1 MNTFRYY
8 RRLIGYVP
16 WIFAADLGFIT
27 LSLVVETIPGLLARE
42 FFNGL
47 SGATPARLELSTILV
62 LLMMAQIPWVLSIVV
77 LPITSTTFVYT
88 AGALLRTNMLQHI
101 LHLPG
106 AQALP
111 ASPGEAIIRFR
122 EDVDETLWDMIKWN
136 DLVSFMAF
144 AAVGFVIMVRT
155 NSAITVAVFLPLVLV
170 TLLAQRVR
178 RRLEEY
184 RAASR
189 ISTGNI
195 TGFLGEIL
203 GAAQAVQ
210 IAGREASVVRRFERL
225 GEQRRAN
232 GLRDKL
238 FSQILE
244 SIFRN
249 TVSIGTAVI
258 LLFSAQQM
266 KTGRFTVGDFALFVY
281 YLGRISDFTAL
292 FGVLLARYRQ
302 AGVSFARMVTLLE
315 GADPGDLVAPN
326 PVYTRGH
333 FPAVPQPVRQ
343 PHEQLQLLEVAGLS
357 FHYPTSG
364 RGIDDVNLHLPA
376 GSFTVITGRIGSGKT
391 TFLRTLL
398 GLLPAERGEIRWNNQ
413 PVSDPATF
421 FVPPHSA
428 YTPQVPRLFSDTLKD
443 NLLLGL
449 DESGVDLQQALSL
462 AVLEDDLLQ
471 MPTGLDTV
479 VGTRGVR
486 LSGGQIQ
493 RAAAARMFVRDAD
506 LFVFDDLSS
515 ALDVEV
521 EMRLWERLFARHHQ
535 VPVTCLV
542 VSHRRAALRRAD
554 QIIVLRDGRVVAHGR
569 LNDLHVSSP
578 DMQQLWASGGRQA
591 AAERLHADD
600 GEQDRS

>member
-1 MNTFRYY
+1 MNTFYYY
-8 RRLIGYVP
+8 RRLIGSAP
-16 WIFAADLGFIT
+16 WSWCGDLGGIT
-27 LSLVVETIPGLLARE
+27 LSVLFETIPGLLARE

-47 SGATPARLELSTILV
+47 SGAAPARLNLSTIIVLLV
-62 LLMMAQIPWVLSIVV
+62 LLRLPWVLSIVA
-77 LPITSTTFVYT
+77 LSMTSTTFVYT
-88 AGALLRTNMLQHI
+88 AGALLRTNMFRHI
-101 LHLPG
+101 LHRPG

-111 ASPGEAIIRFR
+111 ASPGEAISRFR
-122 EDVDETLWDMIKWN
+122 EDVDETLWDLIRFN
-136 DLVSFMAF
+136 DLVSFMVF
-144 AAVGFVIMVRT
+144 AIVGFAIMVRT
-155 NSAITVAVFLPLVLV
+155 NILITIAVFLPLVLV
-170 TLLAQRVR
+170 TLLTQQVR
-178 RRLEEY
+178 RRLESY

-189 ISTGNI
+189 ASTGDV

-210 IAGREASVVRRFERL
+210 VAGKEDSVVRRFSHL
-225 GEQRRAN
+225 SEQRRTA

-238 FSQILE
+238 FSQLLE
-244 SIFRN
+244 SISTN
-249 TVSIGTAVI
+249 TVNLGTAVI
-258 LLFSAQQM
+258 LLFAAQQM

-281 YLGRISDFTAL
+281 YLGRISDFTSL

-302 AGVSFARMVTLLE
+302 AGISFARMVTLLK
-315 GADPGDLVAPN
+315 GAFPGDLVAAR
-326 PVYTRGH
+326 PVYTRGP
-333 FPAVPQPVRQ
+333 FPTIPQPVRV
-343 PHEQLQLLEVAGLS
+343 PHEQLQRLEVLGLS
-357 FHYPTSG
+357 FHYPSSG
-364 RGIDDVNLHLPA
+364 HGIDDVDLDLPA

-398 GLLPAERGEIRWNNQ
+398 GLLPAERGHIRWNDQ

-449 DESGVDLQQALSL
+449 DETGVDLQQALSL
-462 AVLEDDLLQ
+462 AVLEDDLRQ
-471 MPTGLDTV
+471 MPAGLDTV

-493 RAAAARMFVRDAD
+493 RAAAARMFVRDAE
-506 LFVFDDLSS
+506 LLVFDDLSS

-521 EMRLWERLFARHHQ
+521 EAQLWERLFARHHQ

-554 QIIVLRDGRVVAHGR
+554 QIIVLRDGRVVARGR
-569 LNDLHVSSP
+569 LDDLLASSL
-578 DMQQLWASGGRQA
+578 DMQQLWASGDRHAGAEQQQA
-591 AAERLHADD
+591 EHENL
-600 GEQDRS
+600 

>member
-8 RRLIGYVP
+8 RRLIEAAP
-16 WIFAADLGFIT
+16 WSFAGDLGFIT
-27 LSLVVETIPGLLARE
+27 LSLLVDTIPGLLARE

-47 SGATPARLELSTILV
+47 NGATQAHLDLSTIVV
-62 LLMMAQIPWVLSIVV
+62 LLVVSRIPWMGAAVVLSM
-77 LPITSTTFVYT
+77 TSTTFVYT
-88 AGALLRTNMLQHI
+88 AGALLRTNMFHHI
-101 LHLPG
+101 LHRPG

-111 ASPGEAIIRFR
+111 ASPGEAISRFR
-122 EDVDETLWDMIKWN
+122 EDVDDTLWDLIKFN
-136 DLVSFMAF
+136 DLVSFAAF
-144 AAVGFVIMVRT
+144 AAVGLVIMVRT
-155 NSAITVAVFLPLVLV
+155 NLLITVAVFLPLVLV
-170 TLLAQRVR
+170 TLIAQQVR

-189 ISTGNI
+189 ASTGNV

-203 GAAQAVQ
+203 GAVQAVQ
-210 IAGREASVVRRFERL
+210 VAGSEDSVVRRFGRL
-225 GEQRRAN
+225 GEQRRAS

-244 SIFRN
+244 SISWN
-249 TVSIGTAVI
+249 TVSLGTAVI

-281 YLGRISDFTAL
+281 YLGRIGDFTAL
-292 FGVLLARYRQ
+292 FGILLARYRQ
-302 AGVSFARMVTLLE
+302 AGISFVRMATLLE
-315 GADPGDLVAPN
+315 GGAPGDLVVPR
-326 PVYTRGH
+326 PVYTRGQ
-333 FPAVPQPVRQ
+333 FPAIPQPVRQ
-343 PHEQLQLLEVAGLS
+343 ADEQLQLLEVKGLS
-357 FHYPTSG
+357 FHYPSSG
-364 RGIDDVNLHLPA
+364 RGIDDVDLQLPA

-398 GLLPAERGEIRWNNQ
+398 GLLPAERGQIRWNDQ

-449 DESGVDLQQALSL
+449 DESGVDLQQALAL
-462 AVLEDDLLQ
+462 AVLEDDLRQ
-471 MPTGLDTV
+471 MPTGLDTLI
-479 VGTRGVR
+479 GTRGMR
-486 LSGGQIQ
+486 LSGGQLQ

-506 LFVFDDLSS
+506 LLVFDDLSS

-521 EMRLWERLFARHHQ
+521 EAQLWERLFARHHQ
-535 VPVTCLV
+535 VPITCLV

-554 QIIVLRDGRVVAHGR
+554 QIMVLREGRVVACGR
-569 LNDLHVSSP
+569 LDDLLASSP
-578 DMQQLWASGGRQA
+578 DMQQLWASGGRI
-591 AAERLHADD
+591 H
-600 GEQDRS
+600 